1 VLRPRFVVGPGAAI
15 VNVARLVIDNIDR
28 FGEYPLIH
36 FGGGRLSNV
45 EVERYS
51 ARIAAVLREH
61 GVAPGD
67 RVLIAIPNSPDVIAS
82 FLAIWRLGAVP
93 LPATPQ
99 LGAPELA
106 YLLGNS
112 EAKVA
117 LTSRELAP
125 RLLEAS
131 RALPFAVTILAFRGA
146 SSSAASGVEA
156 APEPAL
162 ASVEDLT
169 ALAASA
175 EPVDGLVDCAPDQL
189 ALLLYTSGTT
199 GQPKGVMISQ
209 RAVVGLG
216 QPKVTAL
223 PPLLTTLHV
232 LPLSHG
238 FGVNMM
244 VFTLMKGMQ
253 SAILPRWNTRRVFE
267 LIQELRVSRFAVVP
281 TMLTDMLEFPDRERF
296 DVSSLKVAWSGG
308 AGLPLELRRQFERTF
323 DCRITDG
330 YALTE
335 CNGSAVVYWDGDAF
349 RPGSVGRAMPDVDL
363 RIVDDQ
369 GRDLPPG
376 ADGEVLIRSDTL
388 MLGYWRNE
396 EATRATLRD
405 GWLHSGDVGH
415 LDADGYLYLV
425 GRKKELI
432 IKGGENIAPRE
443 IEEALYGHPDVAE
456 AAVVGMPDR
465 RLGEDIW
472 AAVQLRAGALASEN
486 DLRSHLAARLIKF
499 KVPTRVVILETM
511 PKNATGKIQKRAVKE
526 MLARQETPASREG
539 A

>member
-1 VLRPRFVVGPGAAI
+1 
-15 VNVARLVIDNIDR
+15 
-28 FGEYPLIH
+28 
-36 FGGGRLSNV
+36 
-45 EVERYS
+45 
-51 ARIAAVLREH
+51 
-61 GVAPGD
+61 
-67 RVLIAIPNSPDVIAS
+67 
-82 FLAIWRLGAVP
+82 
-93 LPATPQ
+93 
-99 LGAPELA
+99 
-106 YLLGNS
+106 
-112 EAKVA
+112 
-117 LTSRELAP
+117 
-125 RLLEAS
+125 
-131 RALPFAVTILAFRGA
+131 
-146 SSSAASGVEA
+146 
-156 APEPAL
+156 
-162 ASVEDLT
+162 
-169 ALAASA
+169 
-175 EPVDGLVDCAPDQL
+175 
-189 ALLLYTSGTT
+189 
-199 GQPKGVMISQ
+199 MISQ

-369 GRDLPPG
+369 SRDLPAG

-405 GWLHSGDVGH
+405 GWLHSGDIGH
-415 LDADGYLYLV
+415 LDADGFVYLV

-443 IEEALYGHPDVAE
+443 IEEALYDHPDVAE

-472 AAVQLRAGALASEN
+472 AAVQLRAGALAGEAE
-486 DLRSHLAARLIKF
+486 LRSHLAARLTRF
-499 KVPTRVVILETM
+499 KVPTRVVVLETM

-526 MLARQETPASREG
+526 MLAR
-539 A
+539 